1 MAESYVSYGTWH
13 GIMVYRRQWQTT
25 VLNTLPSSEALVN
38 GISGRAV
45 NSAFV
50 AGTMNEV
57 YLFRDGELLDSIF
70 EVNRDSMV
78 EFASWQ
84 RKKPAPVELMPGN
97 GSWVRIQ
104 LDPDS
109 LRPRLSCAAQVYRR
123 FKSGKKATLIFWDE
137 QKKQSHGIFDCG
149 KVSVFQDSLRTDI

>member
-1 MAESYVSYGTWH
+1 MESWSTTMADNCAQHPAKLRSPGEW
-13 GIMVYRRQWQTT
+13 
-25 VLNTLPSSEALVN
+25 NTRTCCEQHLW
-38 GISGRAV
+38 
-45 NSAFV
+45 

-70 EVNRDSMV
+70 EVNRDAMV

-109 LRPRLSCAAQVYRR
+109 LRPRLSCAAQVYQR

-149 KVSVFQDSLRTDI
+149 KVKVYFFQDSLRTDI